1 MDALSLLDGSLE
13 QARDAVRNGQLAAWE
28 LTACA
33 IERIEQ
39 DEDAKACFMELRK
52 EEALRE
58 AHAFR
63 GGEALPLPGIP
74 VAHKDIF
81 SVRNEVATCAT
92 HPGLRR
98 RAATDTDVLLRMKAA
113 GAIDLG
119 GLHLAEFAMGA
130 SGWNEVRGYLRNP
143 LDPER
148 VSGGS
153 SSGSAA
159 AVARKLVFGALGTD
173 TGGSIRVPA
182 SFCGVVGL
190 KPTNG
195 LVSTRGVFP
204 VSPTLDTVGPLT
216 RSVRDCAIMLDAMQT
231 EIAAEKALALPFDMS
246 QQIGILDEASL
257 PTPPDSDAALALE
270 QVIEVCGKAGLHA
283 VSARTTLLGE
293 ATALSGIVFLAEAA
307 AVHLRHLREKP
318 ELLGPQVRNRLLQGL
333 TYPAAVYIRA
343 LEERTTL
350 LGRWMRELPGL
361 VLLPATPCLPPLRKS
376 HDGMSPDELI
386 ALNGRLGSCTAFAN
400 YLGLPALSLP
410 VPLPGGR
417 SLGIQIVGRPGEDA
431 RVLQL
436 AYLLE
441 RTLA

>member
-1 MDALSLLDGSLE
+1 MDAHTLLDASLE
-13 QARDAVRNGQLAAWE
+13 QARDAVRGGRIAAWE

-33 IERIEQ
+33 IDRIER
-39 DEDAKACFMELRK
+39 DEDARACFMRLRK
-52 EEALRE
+52 DEAIQE
-58 AHAFR
+58 ARACH
-63 GGEALPLPGIP
+63 GGGALPGIP

-81 SVRNEVATCAT
+81 SIRGEVASCAT
-92 HPGLRR
+92 SPGLRR
-98 RAATDTDVLLRMKAA
+98 RADTDTEVLLRVKEA

-143 LDPER
+143 LDPDR

-173 TGGSIRVPA
+173 TGGSIRVPS

-195 LVSTRGVFP
+195 LVSIQGVFP
-204 VSPTLDTVGPLT
+204 VSPTLDTVGPLART
-216 RSVRDCAIMLDAMQT
+216 VRDCAIMLDGMQSAV
-231 EIAAEKALALPFDMS
+231 AAEKALDLPFEPAEL
-246 QQIGILDEASL
+246 GILEEASL
-257 PTPPDSDAALALE
+257 PTPPDAEAALALDR
-270 QVIEVCGKAGLHA
+270 VRAACAKAGLR
-283 VSARTTLLGE
+283 VRPLSTTLPGE
-293 ATALSGIVFLAEAA
+293 ANALSGIVFLSEAA

-318 ELLGPQVRNRLLQGL
+318 ELLGPQVRNRLLLGL

-343 LEERTTL
+343 LEERATML
-350 LGRWMRELPGL
+350 KRWIHEMPSL
-361 VLLPATPCLPPLRKS
+361 VLLPSTPCLPPLRNS
-376 HDGMSPDELI
+376 YDGMSADEII
-386 ALNGRLGSCTAFAN
+386 ALNGRLGSYTAFAN

-410 VPLPGGR
+410 VPLSGGM
-417 SLGIQIVGRPGEDA
+417 SLGVQIVGRPGEDA

-436 AYLLE
+436 ASLLE
-441 RTLA
+441 RMLA